1 MRLSPDLR
9 RLQQVAWPILL
20 SLVAQN
26 VINVT
31 DTAFLGHV
39 GDIEL
44 GASAI
49 GGLFYICC
57 FTLAFGFSTGAQ
69 IIIARRNGEGAFL
82 SIGPVAIQTL
92 LFLLTLAVALF
103 LTLSRF
109 LPDILPGIISS
120 PHVAAATEDYLRPRL
135 YGLFFSF
142 ANVVFRAFFVGI
154 MRTPTL
160 TYNAL
165 LMALANVA
173 LDRALI
179 FGIPAL
185 GIPAM
190 GIRGAAIAS
199 VAAEGLSLAFFLLYT
214 FLTVDTGK
222 YGLRKLPRFD
232 FSLLSRI
239 LSVSFYT
246 MLQHFVS
253 ITTFFI
259 FFLIIERLGER
270 TLAAANIARSV
281 YILLF
286 VPVQALATAVNTLV
300 SNAIGEGRTDR
311 APAIIRQTTLVS
323 IGLVTLAAVPV
334 CLFPEAVLSLYTPD
348 AGLAAHTVTS
358 LYVISLAML
367 FNAAAAVV
375 FNGLTGAGHTRRAF
389 VIELITLAAYYVYV
403 YVLGVY
409 LRMPLPVCFTGEIVY
424 AIILLLLSIRTLQ
437 RHPPRALL

>member
-1 MRLSPDLR
+1 MPLSPDLR
-9 RLQQVAWPILL
+9 RLRQVAWPILL

-31 DTAFLGHV
+31 DTAFLGRV

-69 IIIARRNGEGAFL
+69 IIIARRNGESAFGA
-82 SIGPVAIQTL
+82 IGPIAIQTL
-92 LFLLTLAVALF
+92 LFLLVLAGTLFCSLRWS
-103 LTLSRF
+103 LS
-109 LPDILPGIISS
+109 DILPSIISS
-120 PHVAAATEDYLRPRL
+120 PNVAAATADYLSLRL

-173 LDRALI
+173 LDRVLI
-179 FGIPAL
+179 FGIPDI

-199 VAAEGLSLAFFLLYT
+199 VAAEGLSLAFFLVYT
-214 FLTVDTGK
+214 FLTVDAGK
-222 YGLRKLPRFD
+222 YGLLKLPKFD
-232 FSLLSRI
+232 FRLLGRI

-253 ITTFFI
+253 ISMFFV

-300 SNAIGEGRTDR
+300 GNAIGEGRAEQVTD
-311 APAIIRQTTLVS
+311 IIRRTTLVS
-323 IGLVTLAAVPV
+323 IFLVLIVAVPV
-334 CLFPEAVLSLYTPD
+334 CLFPEAVLGIYTAD
-348 AGLAAHTVTS
+348 ATLAAHTIPS

-367 FNAAAAVV
+367 FNAAAATV
-375 FNGLTGAGHTRRAF
+375 FNGLTGSGHTQRAF
-389 VIELITLAAYYVYV
+389 VIEVVTLIAYSVYIA
-403 YVLGVY
+403 VLGY
-409 LRMPLPVCFTGEIVY
+409 LRTPLSVCFTGEIVY
-424 AIILLLLSIRTLQ
+424 AIILLLLSVRTLR
-437 RHPPRALL
+437 RHPPRALP